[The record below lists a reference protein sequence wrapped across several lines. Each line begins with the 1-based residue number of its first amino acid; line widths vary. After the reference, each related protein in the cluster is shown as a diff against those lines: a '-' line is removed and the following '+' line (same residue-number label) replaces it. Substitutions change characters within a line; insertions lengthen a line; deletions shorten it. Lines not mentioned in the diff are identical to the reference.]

1 MKSIY
6 VFFIFI
12 LLFIMETESKEHEK
26 NEVTKPIPISIT
38 SHTLVVNGKSISYKA
53 TTGYMEMKTEDGK
66 SKANIFYIAY
76 TKDDEKQDHRP
87 ITFAFNGGPGS
98 SSVWLHMGALGPK
111 RVVFSDDG
119 SPLPPPYSMVDNEYS
134 WLEFTDLVFIDPVST
149 GYSRPSGEEKKEQ
162 FHGMKEDAHSIG
174 DFIRLYTSKTK
185 RWLSPKYLAGES
197 YGTTRAALLASYMQE
212 RHGMYINGLVLI
224 SCALDFSTLRFK
236 PGHDLPYILHFPT
249 YTATAFY
256 HKKLDKSLLTDLEKT
271 VELSRL
277 FAERE
282 YLPFLWKGDNVS
294 TEEKAAIIKK
304 IAYFTG
310 LSEDFIHN
318 TNCRID
324 IMNFAKELLRNED
337 RTIGRLDSRYK
348 GIDRRSVG
356 ASFEFDPS
364 YDAVIY
370 GPYAGTIN
378 HYLNENLKF
387 ESELPY
393 EILTG
398 NVHPWNWGSAA
409 EGYTSVTETLRKAMS
424 TNNHLKIFVANG
436 YYDLATPFYATE
448 YALAHME
455 LDETLR
461 NNITMTYYPAGH
473 MMYVQKQSLLQL
485 TNDVRKFYVH
495 K

>member
-1 MKSIY
+1 
-6 VFFIFI
+6 
-12 LLFIMETESKEHEK
+12 METESKEHEK
-26 NEVTKPIPISIT
+26 IEVTKPIPSST
-38 SHTLVVNGKSISYKA
+38 TNHTLMVNGKTISYKA

-66 SKANIFYIAY
+66 PKANIFYIAY
-76 TKDDEKQDHRP
+76 TKDNEKQETRP

-119 SPLPPPYSMVDNEYS
+119 TPLPPPYLMVDNEYS

-162 FHGMKEDAHSIG
+162 FHGTKEDAHSIG

-236 PGHDLPYILHFPT
+236 PGHDLPYLLHFPT
-249 YTATAFY
+249 YTASAFY
-256 HKKLDKSLLTDLEKT
+256 HNKLDKSLQTDLEKT
-271 VELSRL
+271 VELSRI

-294 TEEKAAIIKK
+294 KEEKTAIIKK

-310 LSEDFIHN
+310 LKEDFIDN

-370 GPYAGTIN
+370 GPYTGTIN
-378 HYLNENLKF
+378 HYLQENLKF

-409 EGYTSVTETLRKAMS
+409 DGYTSVTETLRKAMS
-424 TNNHLKIFVANG
+424 TNNHLKVFVANG

-455 LDETLR
+455 LDESLR
-461 NNITMTYYPAGH
+461 KNITTTYYPAGH

-485 TNDVRKFYVH
+485 TNDVRKFYIN